1 MKEYKKMLKNMFWFE
16 GRARRREFW
25 VVSLINS
32 AISCFLY
39 ALMFF
44 ASTFAGDALCYT
56 YTNGAGAGFDTTG
69 SVVGTIFV
77 VPIVIFMIYII
88 VSTIGLTVR
97 RYHDAGIPGWVYP
110 ICLAGC
116 CLCGIGAIAHLVIC
130 FLPSKEDNQYGVNPK
145 APQNNEYED
154 GAGIVIAVVLYV
166 ICLFLVI
173 AGVAFNVAK
182 CGLKGSVGS
191 INSTSGLT
199 GEENDICEDPSS
211 VFESNVDSKTEEEED
226 IPSTNTGT
234 EEDIVTE
241 KSDTSSADGSYNLTI
256 GASILTLTPPAAAED
271 VYASDYMISYSY
283 KDINV
288 QYSDSFCEVTED
300 AISFLKDSYEIHKG
314 TEDDMDTSASVEPT
328 ETMVGNNTAYYFK
341 VSTAYSDYEYVYYGF
356 LVDIGAEN
364 YLEVTVSG
372 MSNGFTDADAFEI
385 ADLKL

>member
-1 MKEYKKMLKNMFWFE
+1 MKEYGKMLKNMFRFE

-39 ALMFF
+39 ALLFF
-44 ASTFAGDALCYT
+44 ACTMAGDSLCYREGSEVGFN
-56 YTNGAGAGFDTTG
+56 TNG
-69 SVVGTIFV
+69 SMVGTIIAI
-77 VPIVIFMIYII
+77 PIALATVYFAIS
-88 VSTIGLTVR
+88 VIGLTVR

-110 ICLAGC
+110 ICLVGC

-154 GAGIVIAVVLYV
+154 GSGIVIAVVLYV
-166 ICLFLVI
+166 ICLFLLI
-173 AGVAFNVAK
+173 AGVAFNVAR
-182 CGLKGSVGS
+182 CGLKESAGST
-191 INSTSGLT
+191 NFTSVIGK
-199 GEENDICEDPSS
+199 EDEICEDPPS

-226 IPSTNTGT
+226 IPATNTGT

-241 KSDTSSADGSYNLTI
+241 KSDISSVGGSYNVTI
-256 GASILTLTPPAAAED
+256 GTSILTLTPPTVAED
-271 VYASDYMISYSY
+271 VYASDYMLSYNY
-283 KDINV
+283 GDINV
-288 QYSDSFCEVTED
+288 QYSDSFCKVTEN
-300 AISFLKDSYEIHKG
+300 AVSYLKNSYEIHKG

-328 ETMVGNNTAYYFK
+328 ETKVGNNTAYYYK
-341 VSTAYSDYEYVYYGF
+341 VSTAYSDYEYVYYSF

-372 MSNGFTDADAFEI
+372 MSSDFTDADAFEI